1 MSYKIFNIEDI
12 QLDNFIYQSPKK
24 INMPDKKC
32 IFIPLVYKEN
42 EKILPIL
49 FQLPS
54 IKLNDSYK
62 KDSLLVPLNAIKPN
76 KTEILIKLLNDIDEK
91 IIQDFKNH
99 GKKWCKEMA
108 ENLKNIEYKALVNDI
123 DDNDLVYDNGVLN
136 LQLNDINNYL
146 FNKNIDFNIKIFN
159 EKKEQINEPLEDVL
173 IKGNIIQCIIEL
185 KGLII
190 LLNHDSNEIFP
201 LIKTHQIRYFEEKVL
216 DINLDNYSFLDSEVE
231 PKKIVSNPVA
241 SMNKIKEASEEI
253 DELDELDDSSDEY
266 SDSSDEDSE
275 SSDDEILKRISKEKS
290 SSEDKNLKR
299 ISKEDSSSEDEISK
313 KFFNMKS
320 KNK

>member
-1 MSYKIFNIEDI
+1 MSYKIFNIEEI

-42 EKILPIL
+42 EKFLPIL

-54 IKLNDSYK
+54 IKLNDTYK

-76 KTEILIKLLNDIDEK
+76 KTEILKKLLNDIDEK
-91 IIQDFKNH
+91 IIQDFRNH
-99 GKKWCKEMA
+99 GKKWCKEIA

-123 DDNDLVYDNGVLN
+123 EDDDLIYDNGVLN

-159 EKKEQINEPLEDVL
+159 ERKELINEPLEDVL
-173 IKGNIIQCIIEL
+173 TKGNIIQCIIEL

-190 LLNHDSNEIFP
+190 LLNSDSNEIFP
-201 LIKTHQIRYFEEKVL
+201 YIKTHQIRYFEEKVL
-216 DINLDNYSFLDSEVE
+216 DVNLDYYSFLDSEVE
-231 PKKIVSNPVA
+231 PKKIVSNSNPIA
-241 SMNKIKEASEEI
+241 TMNKIKEDSEESEELE
-253 DELDELDDSSDEY
+253 ELDELDDSDESDN
-266 SDSSDEDSE
+266 SSEEDSE
-275 SSDDEILKRISKEKS
+275 SSDDEILKKISKDET
-290 SSEDKNLKR
+290 SSE
-299 ISKEDSSSEDEISK
+299 EEITK

-320 KNK
+320 RNK